1 MNNPDESVCLDPDVE
16 VDGSCDRDVV
26 RPVDAGVVQ
35 QMVLD
40 VDDTDELFC
49 LNVDVKYVKLADVRQ
64 MDDLDESIDFD
75 YDVKIDG

>member
-1 MNNPDESVCLDPDVE
+1 MNNPDESVCLGPDVK

-35 QMVLD
+35 QMGLD

-49 LNVDVKYVKLADVRQ
+49 LDELADVGQ
-64 MDDLDESIDFD
+64 MNDPDESIDFD

>member
-1 MNNPDESVCLDPDVE
+1 MWWMSNPDESVCLGPDVE

-49 LNVDVKYVKLADVRQ
+49 L
-64 MDDLDESIDFD
+64 DELGSAGRCRTDE
-75 YDVKIDG
+75 

>member
-1 MNNPDESVCLDPDVE
+1 MNNPDESDCLGPDVE

-40 VDDTDELFC
+40 VDDTNELFC
-49 LNVDVKYVKLADVRQ
+49 LDEPADVGQ
-64 MDDLDESIDFD
+64 MNDPDESIDFD